1 MKAITVSR
9 AAYLLALCIAAASAS
24 AQTFQTAVTFTEA
37 NGAVPTDVLVQG
49 TDGNLYGTTQYGGK
63 ADFGTVF
70 RLSLSGTLTT
80 LYSFCSQSQCV
91 DGSLP
96 DAGLV
101 EGTDGN
107 FYGTTFWG
115 GTQNQGTIF
124 KITPN
129 GSLTTLYSF
138 CPVGFCPDGAN
149 PHASL
154 IQAPDDNFYGT
165 TAGGGATNHGEIFRI
180 TASGKF
186 TPLYSFCSLANCADG
201 SAPEGALLYANGNLY
216 GTTSTGGG
224 ATNGGTVFEL
234 TQSGLTTLYSFCSL
248 AKCADGEYPYA
259 GLIRGNDGNFYGT
272 TSGSAPNTLGTI
284 FRITP
289 SGTLTTLY
297 SFCSLANCADGE
309 SPYAGLVLGQDGN
322 FYGTTEIG
330 GTNTSKNSCPFG
342 CGTFFQFTSSGKLNT
357 LYDFCSVV
365 TCTDGAQPVV
375 GVVETSGGTFYGTTS
390 NGGTCTARLGGC
402 GTVFA
407 WSPNVVLAPTLTPT
421 SLNFFNQAIDTTST
435 PKTVAIKN
443 INTGN
448 AILDITSIRL
458 TGSSDFTIS
467 SNTCTSTLLAGHS
480 CYVSITFA
488 PTVLGAESATLNIAD
503 NAPGS
508 PQTVPISGAGVAQ
521 AVVSPTS
528 LTWLG
533 EKVGKTSNPKN
544 LILTNNLPTT
554 LTGISYK
561 TAQPFA
567 VSASTCGTTLASK
580 TNCTISVTF
589 TPTVK
594 GIVTG
599 TLTVTDSANNSPQK
613 VSLTGTGD

>member
-1 MKAITVSR
+1 M
-9 AAYLLALCIAAASAS
+9 
-24 AQTFQTAVTFTEA
+24 
-37 NGAVPTDVLVQG
+37 
-49 TDGNLYGTTQYGGK
+49 
-63 ADFGTVF
+63 
-70 RLSLSGTLTT
+70 
-80 LYSFCSQSQCV
+80 
-91 DGSLP
+91 
-96 DAGLV
+96 
-101 EGTDGN
+101 
-107 FYGTTFWG
+107 
-115 GTQNQGTIF
+115 
-124 KITPN
+124 
-129 GSLTTLYSF
+129 
-138 CPVGFCPDGAN
+138 
-149 PHASL
+149 
-154 IQAPDDNFYGT
+154 
-165 TAGGGATNHGEIFRI
+165 
-180 TASGKF
+180 
-186 TPLYSFCSLANCADG
+186 
-201 SAPEGALLYANGNLY
+201 
-216 GTTSTGGG
+216 
-224 ATNGGTVFEL
+224 
-234 TQSGLTTLYSFCSL
+234 
-248 AKCADGEYPYA
+248 
-259 GLIRGNDGNFYGT
+259 
-272 TSGSAPNTLGTI
+272 
-284 FRITP
+284 
-289 SGTLTTLY
+289 
-297 SFCSLANCADGE
+297 
-309 SPYAGLVLGQDGN
+309 LGQDGN

-365 TCTDGAQPVV
+365 TCTDGAQPVA

-544 LILTNNLPTT
+544 VILTNNLPTT
-554 LTGISYK
+554 LTGISAK
-561 TAQPFA
+561 ATQPFA
-567 VSASTCGTTLASK
+567 VSGSTCGTTLASK

-594 GIVTG
+594 GTVTG